1 MSYNKVIL
9 IGRLGKDPEVKTV
22 GSEGNKVAEVSLATS
37 ETYKDKSGEKQSK
50 TEWHKCIF
58 WGNIAGVIEQH
69 LKKGSQIAVE
79 GKIEYR
85 TYEDKDGNKRY
96 VTEIKCTGMTMLDTK
111 ADSAAAQSSAPSTP
125 ASDTGATAAQFTAGP
140 VEDDLL
146 F

>member
-1 MSYNKVIL
+1 
-9 IGRLGKDPEVKTV
+9 
-22 GSEGNKVAEVSLATS
+22 
-37 ETYKDKSGEKQSK
+37 
-50 TEWHKCIF
+50 
-58 WGNIAGVIEQH
+58 
-69 LKKGSQIAVE
+69 VE

-111 ADSAAAQSSAPSTP
+111 ADSAAAQSSAHSTP

>member
-37 ETYKDKSGEKQSK
+37 ETYKDRAGEKQSK

-58 WGNIAGVIEQH
+58 WGNIAGVIEQY

-111 ADSAAAQSSAPSTP
+111 GDTAAAQSSAPSAPT
-125 ASDTGATAAQFTAGP
+125 SDAAPAAQFTAGP
-140 VEDDLL
+140 VEDDLP